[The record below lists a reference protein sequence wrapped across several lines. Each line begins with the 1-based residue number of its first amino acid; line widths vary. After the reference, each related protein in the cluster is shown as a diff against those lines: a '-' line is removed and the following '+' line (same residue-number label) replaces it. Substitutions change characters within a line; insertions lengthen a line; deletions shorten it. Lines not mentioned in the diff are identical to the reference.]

1 MLRRVLGVLVI
12 LIDIFWVYRL
22 GFGDAFSDVW
32 STVAIVVLAAVGLI
46 LIAGTGD

>member
-12 LIDIFWVYRL
+12 LIDIFWVFRL
-22 GFGDAFSDVW
+22 GVGEAFSDVLG
-32 STVAIVVLAAVGLI
+32 TIAIVVLAAVGLI

>member
-12 LIDIFWVYRL
+12 AIDAFWVFKL
-22 GFGDAFSDVW
+22 GIGEAFSDVW